1 LILSILEWLGFLVL
15 DFILALI
22 VIALYLEL
30 KGKYFRILLQRPVNT
45 QWFGILPDHFNPA
58 PMWVTRIRGPFP
70 LPSALADYGLIS
82 LKAGDIILRGRP
94 HRAAYQSLSFY
105 PNTRP
110 RLGSAA
116 PSVMEF
122 EDLMLEE
129 DGSYI
134 IHICKQKDQDI
145 KNWLDSKSNRG
156 GMLVLRSYR
165 PEPGTKIEYP
175 SVELEGKLVQDK
187 RSFVFMESIQ

>member
-1 LILSILEWLGFLVL
+1 VGFVLL
-15 DFILALI
+15 DFILAL
-22 VIALYLEL
+22 VFIALYLEF
-30 KGKYFRILLQRPVNT
+30 KGGYFRILLQRPVNT
-45 QWFGILPDHFNPA
+45 KWFGILPDHPNPA

-82 LKAGDIILRGRP
+82 VKQGGIILQGRP
-94 HRAAYQSLSFY
+94 NRAAYQSLSFY

-122 EDLMLEE
+122 EDLILEE

-134 IHICKQKDQDI
+134 IHINDKKHPSMR
-145 KNWLDSKSNRG
+145 NWLDSQSTRG
-156 GMLVLRSYR
+156 GLLALRSYG
-165 PEPGTKIEYP
+165 PEPGSTIEYP

-187 RSFVFMESIQ
+187 VSFIHMEKN